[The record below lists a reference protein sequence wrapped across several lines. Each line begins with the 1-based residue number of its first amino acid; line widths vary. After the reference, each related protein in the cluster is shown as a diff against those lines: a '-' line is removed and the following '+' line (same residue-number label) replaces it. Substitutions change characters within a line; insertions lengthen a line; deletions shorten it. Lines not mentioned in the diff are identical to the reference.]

1 MHKHAETKNWK
12 QPDTTPR
19 RRAKP
24 PPSDTLR
31 PSRRFSPPPPAPSS
45 GSEGVFVDSLTN
57 TTKTDAAVATKTS
70 GTDRDGRG
78 GTPRPTEPSS
88 SQRRS
93 QQSSRLDTPPA
104 ESTNDDTGSMDIQN
118 GEADEAAPPSCG
130 EDISTWSFGDYS
142 ESDQSL
148 DSAFDWLPGE
158 EHFVR
163 RLHDQHPLL
172 AQTEAA
178 LKRIF
183 TEYRIYLAA
192 DRAGG
197 STIPSRQ
204 APSVADS
211 YAASTTGAR
220 KRQRP
225 GHGGPRRNPDD
236 GDDDE
241 KYLQS
246 PPAARDDPSGEE
258 KGPPFACPYFKKD
271 SMVHQSCYQFTLRR
285 IRDVK
290 QHVGRK
296 HSMPI
301 YCPICND
308 IFPKEQERDNHVR
321 ENRCPQK
328 PFAKPEGTT
337 EEQKK
342 KLGKRAPANQT
353 REEQWY
359 GIFYTLFDVNVAR
372 PLSPYL
378 QIDGVLFH
386 GALNLQQ
393 YIVGEGVQVLDT
405 FLAEHNAMTWNIPYD
420 EEDAA
425 SFRRHILEQAV
436 RHMFQSW
443 EARSAPPPTP
453 SILESRPATSEPTQG
468 SSDIYPV
475 TPSSI
480 ASQAGTSYS
489 TPQNM
494 PQLALRP
501 PMNSSSTPQSFG
513 FPPHPSSNPD
523 FTSAPDFTSTGQDYG
538 NVVFAD
544 ELQDIFGMTALSLEN
559 GLMNDMNFDA
569 ASFYTSTS
577 ASEAGQ
583 NMNFFNFQ

>member
-1 MHKHAETKNWK
+1 
-12 QPDTTPR
+12 
-19 RRAKP
+19 
-24 PPSDTLR
+24 
-31 PSRRFSPPPPAPSS
+31 
-45 GSEGVFVDSLTN
+45 
-57 TTKTDAAVATKTS
+57 
-70 GTDRDGRG
+70 
-78 GTPRPTEPSS
+78 
-88 SQRRS
+88 
-93 QQSSRLDTPPA
+93 
-104 ESTNDDTGSMDIQN
+104 MDIQN
-118 GEADEAAPPSCG
+118 GEADEAAPPSCD

-158 EHFVR
+158 EQFVR

-172 AQTEAA
+172 AHTDTA

-183 TEYRIYLAA
+183 TEFRIYMA
-192 DRAGG
+192 AGG
-197 STIPSRQ
+197 STMPSRQ
-204 APSVADS
+204 PPSVAGS
-211 YAASTTGAR
+211 YAASTTGPR

-225 GHGGPRRNPDD
+225 GHGGPRDWRQDD
-236 GDDDE
+236 GDDGE
-241 KYLQS
+241 EYPQRT
-246 PPAARDDPSGEE
+246 PAVRDDPSGGE

-359 GIFYTLFDVNVAR
+359 GIFYTLFDDSVTR

-405 FLAEHNAMTWNIPYD
+405 FLAEHNAMSWNIPYD

-436 RHMFQSW
+436 RHMFQNY
-443 EARSAPPPTP
+443 EARSAPQPTP
-453 SILESRPATSEPTQG
+453 SIPESLPAASEPTQS

-475 TPSSI
+475 TPSSM

-489 TPQNM
+489 TPQNI

-501 PMNSSSTPQSFG
+501 LVNSSSMPQPFG
-513 FPPHPSSNPD
+513 FAPHPSSNPE
-523 FTSAPDFTSTGQDYG
+523 FTPNPDFTSTGHDYG
-538 NVVFAD
+538 NVAFAE

-559 GLMNDMNFDA
+559 GLINDMNFDA